1 MRVRRLISLE
11 RYVVSREIKYKDLWL
26 GEEASRVMIGRFANR
41 RMRLPCV
48 SILCLYLYLCVFPA
62 TLAQTGAEPTAEI
75 ASALQ
80 NKEFQRAL
88 DLVHT
93 ALQSS
98 SGNSQLWAMQG
109 EAYAGQGRT
118 KDALASFQSALKISP
133 DYLPALRGAIQ
144 IEYDAADPVAIP
156 LLKHMLRLRPADAVS
171 HGMLAVLEYQQGNC
185 GAAALHFEKAGAL
198 FDSKASAL
206 HAYAICEVR
215 LKEPEKAAK
224 VFQRALALNPDDQ
237 RERRLLASVQLLA
250 HQPQD
255 ALATLE
261 PLLQSNPQGHGAE
274 AENLELAA
282 TAYEENKDTPH
293 AVSTIRQAILLDQ
306 QNVNL
311 YLDFASLS
319 YSHDSYQVGID
330 VVSDGIGL
338 QPKAAALYFARGV
351 LYIQLAEYEKGEA
364 DFQKAYELDPTQSL
378 SSAAQGL
385 AAAQQN
391 NLDSALSK
399 IQSSLARK
407 PNDAFMLYLQAD
419 ILSEKGPEPGTP
431 EFETA
436 LRSAR
441 RAVALQP
448 ALGAAQGVLAKL
460 YLQSGKYQEAAEEC
474 RKALASNPQDQASL
488 YHLIQA
494 LRKTGNTS
502 EIPELLKRLA
512 LLRKQA
518 AREQSQRYQYKL
530 VEEDAPP
537 N

>member
-1 MRVRRLISLE
+1 
-11 RYVVSREIKYKDLWL
+11 
-26 GEEASRVMIGRFANR
+26 MIGRLATSR
-41 RMRLPCV
+41 TRLSFI
-48 SILCLYLYLCVFPA
+48 SILLLCIFPA
-62 TLAQTGAEPTAEI
+62 TLAQTGAVPTAAL
-75 ASALQ
+75 ASVLQ
-80 NKEFQRAL
+80 SKEFERAL
-88 DLVHT
+88 DLAHS
-93 ALQSS
+93 ALQAFP
-98 SGNSQLWAMQG
+98 GNPQLWAMQG
-109 EAYAGQGRT
+109 EAYAGLGRT
-118 KDALASFQSALKISP
+118 KEALVSFHAALKLSP
-133 DYLPALRGAIQ
+133 DYVPALRSAIQ
-144 IEYDAADPVAIP
+144 IEYDAADPAAIP
-156 LLKHMLRLRPADAVS
+156 LLKRMLRLRPADQIS

-185 GAAALHFEKAGAL
+185 AAAAPQFEKAGTL

-215 LKEPEKAAK
+215 LKQPDQAAK
-224 VFQRALALNPDDQ
+224 IFQRSLALNPDDQ
-237 RERRLLASVQLLA
+237 RERRLLASIQLLA

-255 ALATLE
+255 ALSTLA
-261 PLLQSNPQGHGAE
+261 PLLQANSQSHDEEAE
-274 AENLELAA
+274 ALELAA
-282 TAYEENKDTPH
+282 TAYEENKDTPQ
-293 AVSTIRQAILLDQ
+293 AVSTIRQAILLDP

-311 YLDFASLS
+311 YLDFANLS

-330 VVSDGIGL
+330 VVSDGISL
-338 QPKAAALYFARGV
+338 QPKAAPLYFARGV
-351 LYIQLAEYEKGEA
+351 LYVQLAQYEKGEA
-364 DFQKAYELDPTQSL
+364 DFEKAYQLDPSQSL

-391 NLDSALSK
+391 NLDSALAK
-399 IQSSLARK
+399 IKASLARK

-419 ILSEKGPEPGTP
+419 ILSEKGAEPGTP

-488 YHLIQA
+488 YHLIQV

-502 EIPELLKRLA
+502 DLPELLKRLA

-518 AREQSQRYQYKL
+518 TREQSQRYQYKL